1 MSSLSL
7 KQIKEN
13 ISIARKESGITQEDM
28 AKLLDISQPAYSYY
42 EKGEKPI
49 PLNKIKRI
57 SEILSIPTKE
67 LLGET
72 NKDENYEDTLVEVN
86 RNLERIAN
94 SLDRLCE
101 LIEKNK
107 DN

>member
-13 ISIARKESGITQEDM
+13 ISIARKQSGITQEEM
-28 AKLLDISQPAYSYY
+28 ARLLDISQPAYSYY
-42 EKGEKPI
+42 ETGEKPI

-57 SEILSIPTKE
+57 CEILSIPMQE
-67 LLGET
+67 LVGDIS
-72 NKDENYEDTLVEVN
+72 KDENGEEVLVEIN
-86 RNLERIAN
+86 KNLERIAN

-101 LIEKNK
+101 YVIRRQ
-107 DN
+107 